1 MIHGQ
6 FPLLLSGGGCYKE
19 KVWQGD
25 GESVRKG
32 EGAVLIGWLDRA
44 LCWVTFKQSQVE
56 MGGIAF
62 QAEGTVGS
70 GECSVPL

>member
-1 MIHGQ
+1 MGAT
-6 FPLLLSGGGCYKE
+6 KKN
-19 KVWQGD
+19 KVWPGA
-25 GESVRKG
+25 GESVRRG

-62 QAEGTVGS
+62 QAEGTVGR